1 MNSKRGSFWLQWMV
15 IGFCLTASVLASI
28 GVKRIADHKSEE
40 NFSVIVEQAVASLSR
55 TAEIYER
62 TLGGLA
68 GLFIASVDISF
79 TEMDDYARAI
89 DIHDNQSG
97 INAIGFASH
106 GSENPDSLIV
116 RRIRP
121 RTPGDSVIGTDFSL
135 YPEVIAA
142 AKSARATGQLAL
154 VPDVKLP
161 INGELLSK
169 GILLRPVTRLSR
181 VEPDGSIRLEEF
193 LGYVFAVIDMD
204 SAFDTLSP
212 AQKELVELRAW
223 FTDTIPTTPPL
234 FQNIPEENANPEP
247 RFVRDMYVE
256 GFGRPIRL
264 LWTGS
269 NRFDQIQPFRAHWVM
284 LALCLAVTALIMMM
298 LRFMNRRERTI
309 SRLVE
314 QKSSEL
320 ATREKERRSIIE
332 NAMLAI
338 VSTNADGR
346 ILQVNGA
353 AQTLLLTP
361 KTVGLESRNIVEV
374 LPGLDL
380 SVPDS
385 RFKLTL
391 PASEYSHG
399 ETILEVEKNTW
410 MTSDNE
416 SRVTLLMRDIT
427 KRERQA
433 QKIAKMEERW
443 DLALIGAQIGVFDID
458 LKNNTS
464 VVSKMWRMMMN
475 ITSSTDP
482 ADPFNDLLDCI
493 HPDDRE
499 NLTKA
504 HRACIEGVTERAEA
518 RFRVSDTGSDWR
530 WIQSDAIVVEWD
542 EDGTALRMIG
552 TQVDIT
558 DRIRVERMKQDFV
571 ATVSHELRTPLTS
584 IKGSLGLLESQVAE
598 AKLPVATRLV
608 EIAQSNSER
617 LYNLVNDI
625 LDMEKMNAGQMH
637 IDAKA
642 ESLSKLLVLVSDQ
655 IAPYAAQCGVGLDVS
670 IPKGNYRI
678 WTDQKRI
685 IQVLT
690 NLLSNACKFSD
701 QDTRVRLSAQLLS
714 GEVRIAVTNHGPGI
728 PEEFHNRIFQPFAQ
742 ADTKANKKKV
752 GTGLGLNISRHLVES
767 MGGTIGF
774 KSIPGQKTIFWFTC
788 PLAEDTDTDFDDTD
802 IEDIDQLRTA
812 S

>member
-1 MNSKRGSFWLQWMV
+1 MNSKRSSFWLQWLV
-15 IGFCLTASVLASI
+15 IGFCLTASILATI
-28 GVKRIADHKSEE
+28 AVKRIADHKSED
-40 NFSVIVEQAVASLSR
+40 NFSVIVEQAVTSLSR

-68 GLFIASVDISF
+68 GLFIASQDISF
-79 TEMDDYARAI
+79 VEMDDYARAI
-89 DIHDNQSG
+89 NIHGNQSG

-106 GSENPDSLIV
+106 GEADPDSLIV

-121 RTPGDSVIGTDFSL
+121 RTPGESVIGTDFNL
-135 YPEVIAA
+135 YPEIVKA
-142 AKSARATGQLAL
+142 AKTARETGTLAL
-154 VPDVKLP
+154 VPDIKLP

-169 GILLRPVTRLSR
+169 GILLRPVTRIERITS
-181 VEPDGSIRLEEF
+181 DGSLRPAEF
-193 LGYVFAVIDMD
+193 LGYVFAILDMNR
-204 SAFDTLSP
+204 AFATLSP
-212 AQKELVELRAW
+212 AQNELVELRAW
-223 FTDTIPTTPPL
+223 FAEGTPATPPL
-234 FQNIPEENANPEP
+234 FQNIPAADANQNPK
-247 RFVRDMYVE
+247 FVRDMHVE
-256 GFGRPIRL
+256 SFGRPLRL

-269 NRFDQIQPFRAHWVM
+269 NKFDLIQPFRAPWVM
-284 LALCLAVTALIMMM
+284 LALCLALTALIVTM

-309 SRLVE
+309 TRLVE
-314 QKSSEL
+314 EKSNEL
-320 ATREKERRSIIE
+320 VTRETERRSIIE

-338 VSTNADGR
+338 VSTDANGQ

-353 AQTLLLTP
+353 AQSLLLTP
-361 KTVGLESRNIVEV
+361 KTIGLESRNIVEV
-374 LPGLDL
+374 LPGLDP
-380 SVPDS
+380 SEPDS

-391 PASEYSHG
+391 PATEYSHG

-410 MTSDNE
+410 LTSDGE
-416 SRVTLLMRDIT
+416 IRVTLLMRDIT

-433 QKIAKMEERW
+433 RQIAKMEERW

-458 LKNNTS
+458 FEKNTS

-475 ITSSTDP
+475 ITSSIDP
-482 ADPFNDLLDCI
+482 ADPFKDLLDRI

-504 HRACIEGVTERAEA
+504 HRACIVGGCERAEA
-518 RFRVSDTGSDWR
+518 RFRVSDSGSDWR

-542 EDGTALRMIG
+542 EEGTALRMIG

-584 IKGSLGLLESQVAE
+584 IKGSLGLLESQLAE
-598 AKLPVATRLV
+598 ANLPVAKRLV
-608 EIAQSNSER
+608 DIAQSNSER
-617 LYNLVNDI
+617 LYTLVNDI
-625 LDMEKMNAGQMH
+625 LDMEKMNAGQMQ

-642 ESLSKLLVLVSDQ
+642 ECLSKLLVLVSDQ

-701 QDTRVRLSAQLLS
+701 QGTRVRLSAQLLS

-728 PEEFHNRIFQPFAQ
+728 PEEFHPRIFQPFAQ

-774 KSIPGQKTIFWFTC
+774 KSIPDQKTIFWFTC
-788 PLAEDTDTDFDDTD
+788 PLADDTD
-802 IEDIDQLRTA
+802 KNFDETETENIDQLRAA